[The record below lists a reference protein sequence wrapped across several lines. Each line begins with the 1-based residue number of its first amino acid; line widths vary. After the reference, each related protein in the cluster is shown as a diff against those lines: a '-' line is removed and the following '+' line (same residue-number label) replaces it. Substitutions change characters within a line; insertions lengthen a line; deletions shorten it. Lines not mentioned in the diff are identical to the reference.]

1 MTIQQAFE
9 KIQTA
14 LVAKKEILE
23 ECGFT
28 TRIRTFYADKNL
40 AERTEFNA
48 KCILVFGNVDIGT
61 ASLEEDDWCNFSLCA
76 EIKTAE
82 VDDAALESSLT
93 EWAAEVDAFI
103 EKAKAATS
111 KEEFVTAT
119 CRTQE
124 AEAEAAAAEFT
135 KEIKKVRGKMLLG
148 LAIIVILMLAVLIL
162 APAVG
167 GSHGA

>member
-40 AERTEFNA
+40 AERTEFSA
-48 KCILVFGNVDIGT
+48 KCILVFGNIDIGT

-135 KEIKKVRGKMLLG
+135 KEIKKVRSKMLLG
-148 LAIIVILMLAVLIL
+148 LGIIIVLMLAVLFLLPMVI
-162 APAVG
+162 
-167 GSHGA
+167 